1 MKMARKF
8 RPRNPIPKKKIIEYL
23 DEGLTLEE
31 IGNKHN
37 RSRSYVSELIKMYNI
52 DLNDIED
59 RDSVLKQRRE
69 EKKYQSFIDALYSKV
84 EGELD

>member
-1 MKMARKF
+1 MGRKF
-8 RPRNPIPKKKIIEYL
+8 RPRNPIPKKKIVEYL

-52 DLNDIED
+52 NLDDIED
-59 RDSVLKQRRE
+59 RDVVLKDRRE
-69 EKKYQSFIDALYSKV
+69 KKKYQSFIDALYSKV
-84 EGELD
+84 EGELN